1 MARQLIGKKY
11 KDMPDRYKDRI
22 SKEEFQGRRSAQKRA
37 AAVAKANELT
47 RGGTRYGDLERE
59 DRRDLRKS
67 GITRADYREQ
77 RDLANRDIYD
87 VENLEDID
95 LRMDGAGGAVG
106 RGSKNV
112 FGRGRNTLDAGDDKY
127 GRSKARFSKKNML
140 AAARARDEEGNK
152 RFTKEEIIDFAE
164 NTVTRDFGEGTGG
177 YGNAAQRL
185 LDKWKGGIIESERE
199 NPSRPVEETPQD
211 TDTPSNPG
219 PPGTA
224 PGIDELPSIIES
236 DFPTNQIASAS
247 GDVENTLIGS
257 PVYGDYIGGHNI
269 VQNDYG
275 AAMGDPGGSAMGLSQ
290 AYIKQME
297 DNFNEYSGP
306 SQGMKITAMRNQM
319 ADEKGTSQLFNDA
332 YTFAGKTRNDFYN
345 QGALYEANAYGPPSQ
360 RVGYN
365 WEMNYGE
372 PFDGMSEGEKES
384 IDYLKDLASAS

>member
-22 SKEEFQGRRSAQKRA
+22 SKEEFQGRRSAQSRA
-37 AAVAKANELT
+37 ATVAKANELT
-47 RGGTRYGDLERE
+47 RGGTRYGDLERA
-59 DRRDLRKS
+59 DRRDIRKS
-67 GITRADYREQ
+67 GITKADYREQ

-177 YGNAAQRL
+177 YGGAAQKL

>member
-22 SKEEFQGRRSAQKRA
+22 SKEEFQGRRSAQSRA
-37 AAVAKANELT
+37 ATIAKANELT
-47 RGGTRYGDLERE
+47 RGGTRYKDLERA
-59 DRRDLRKS
+59 DRRDIRKS
-67 GITRADYREQ
+67 GITKADYREQ

-95 LRMDGAGGAVG
+95 LRMGGAGGAVG

-177 YGNAAQRL
+177 YGGAAQRL

-224 PGIDELPSIIES
+224 PGIDELPPIIES
-236 DFPTNQIASAS
+236 DFPTNQIASQ
-247 GDVENTLIGS
+247 GDVEQTLIGS
-257 PVYGDYIGGHNI
+257 DVYGDLIGNQI
-269 VQNDYG
+269 IQKNYG
-275 AAMGDPGGSAMGLSQ
+275 AGIGDPNESAMGLSQ
-290 AYIKQME
+290 AYIDSME

-319 ADEKGTSQLFNDA
+319 ADEKGTSDLFNNL
-332 YTFAGKTRNDFYN
+332 YTFAGKTTNDFYN
-345 QGALYEANAYGPPSQ
+345 RGDVYESYAYGPPSR